1 MTAARSACGA
11 APWRRGAWL
20 VRVRVRVRLLVLVLC
35 AAAGL
40 AGCERQ
46 MRNMYVQPRYEPGA
60 ASPLWPD
67 GLAQRVPV
75 EGTVAYAAGDL
86 ALTSSGRRGTAML
99 AAEEAA
105 QGRDAVPPLT
115 TALLQRG
122 RERYEIHCLPCH
134 SALGD
139 GDGRVVRR
147 GFPSPPTFHQPR
159 LRDAPDR
166 HLYDVITEGYGVM
179 PRYGD
184 RVAPADRWAIVA
196 YVRALQLS
204 QNAPVAAAGPQA
216 AGRPA
221 ASAVSAVSAASA
233 ASAAAST
240 GGAP

>member
-1 MTAARSACGA
+1 MTHGPPLLLA
-11 APWRRGAWL
+11 
-20 VRVRVRVRLLVLVLC
+20 LVLPL
-35 AAAGL
+35 AIGL

-60 ASPLWPD
+60 PSPLFPD

-86 ALTSSGRRGTAML
+86 ALTSSGRRGTEVP
-99 AAEEAA
+99 AAEAA
-105 QGRDAVPPLT
+105 SQLRSAPPPITL
-115 TALLQRG
+115 ALLQRG
-122 RERYEIHCLPCH
+122 RSRFEIHCLPCH

-147 GFPSPPTFHQPR
+147 GFPSPPSFHQPR

-166 HLYDVITEGYGVM
+166 HLYDVISDGYGVM

-184 RVAPADRWAIVA
+184 RVSPEDRWAIVA

-204 QNAPVAAAGPQA
+204 QHAQVAPG
-216 AGRPA
+216 
-221 ASAVSAVSAASA
+221 
-233 ASAAAST
+233 SAAAT
-240 GGAP
+240 PEHAP

>member
-1 MTAARSACGA
+1 MTRRIARPCDGARSA
-11 APWRRGAWL
+11 RRAIA
-20 VRVRVRVRLLVLVLC
+20 VLLTLPVAL
-35 AAAGL
+35 GL

-46 MRNMYVQPRYEPGA
+46 MRNMYVQPRYEAGA

-67 GLAQRVPV
+67 GVAQRAPV

-86 ALTSSGRRGTAML
+86 ALTSSGRRGNAVL
-99 AAEEAA
+99 ADEDVA
-105 QGRDAVPPLT
+105 QQRQALPPLT

-134 SALGD
+134 SPLGD

-147 GFPSPPTFHQPR
+147 GFPSPPTFHQAR

-166 HLYDVITEGYGVM
+166 HVYDVISEGYGVM

-184 RVAPADRWAIVA
+184 RVAPEDRWAIVA

-204 QNAPVAAAGPQA
+204 QYAT
-216 AGRPA
+216 RA
-221 ASAVSAVSAASA
+221 ASPVQGSASA
-233 ASAAAST
+233 RASAAAGS
-240 GGAP
+240 AP